1 MPSGYITRRATKG
14 ETMAESVIFIGWDRI
29 VVGREKQAMQLWQK
43 VMQYYSNL
51 QTDGR
56 IEGFDAVIL
65 SAHGGDLNGF
75 VILKG
80 DAIKLEE
87 IRREDTFVQYDMEA
101 IYCLQGYGVVPGY
114 TGAGVAKIL
123 SQWLKLISS

>member
-1 MPSGYITRRATKG
+1 
-14 ETMAESVIFIGWDRI
+14 MAESVIFIGWDRI

-43 VMQYYSNL
+43 AMVYYSKL

-56 IEGFDAVIL
+56 IESFDAVIL

-80 DAIKLEE
+80 DATKLEE
-87 IRREDTFVQYDMEA
+87 IRREDTFVQYVIEGT
-101 IYCLQGYGVVPGY
+101 YCLQGYGVVPGY

-123 SQWLKLISS
+123 SQWLKVLGS